1 MATRGEHGTRRGD
14 VGRSFVVTARE
25 RRVLDQYLERYAEP
39 EAAYA
44 GELTD
49 RYRAAIVAPLCGES
63 PEALEAWERAVLA
76 GERAATEPVLW
87 IAVVNGREGSAD
99 DVLRVNQELL
109 ESWRRSSRVVRR
121 LSLSGGSSTRVRA
134 PAAAEL
140 LVRGDGAHHV
150 LLIDASSAGHRF
162 PRKQGVGLARRIGCD
177 VAVALAR
184 RGLLLA
190 RYVGAAD
197 GDARLPPGYVR
208 ALERAPGVTA
218 LLFPFEHVSDGDA
231 RVLAATRL
239 VECSWR
245 YYVLGLAW
253 AGSPFAF
260 QTVGSCI
267 APEIVAYA
275 QARGFPRREAGED
288 FHLLAKLAKLG
299 EVECLA
305 EPVVGLTARISS
317 RVPFGTGP
325 AVQRALSQPGAAL
338 PDTAPP
344 DAAPPDTASPGA
356 ADRNPMAGGGGGHQS
371 GDASPWEHV
380 RWHDPRVFVA
390 LRRLLE
396 SLVAL
401 ADDAASALTPPSDD
415 PELPD
420 AVVVA
425 LQERILSWSQRL
437 APRLAACPTA
447 GHRRRRVFE
456 AFDALATLQAIH
468 ALRDA
473 GLPPI
478 PWRDALRDAPFLE
491 APLDGSV
498 TQVLESMRA
507 SESRLR
513 ARRGLA
519 PPRTSSSDLDDCR
532 LP

>member
-1 MATRGEHGTRRGD
+1 MATRREHGTRRGD
-14 VGRSFVVTARE
+14 VGRGLAVTARE

-44 GELTD
+44 EELTE

-63 PEALEAWERAVLA
+63 PGTLEDWQGALLA
-76 GERAATEPVLW
+76 DERAATEPVLW
-87 IAVVNGREGSAD
+87 IAVVNGREDAAD
-99 DVLRVNQELL
+99 DVLRANDELL
-109 ESWRRSSRVVRR
+109 ETWRRSSRVVRR
-121 LSLSGGSSTRVRA
+121 LSLPQRYLASAASAAEASAAEAPARTSTRA

-140 LVRGDGAHHV
+140 LVRGEGAHHV

-184 RGLLLA
+184 RGLLQA

-197 GDARLPPGYVR
+197 GDATLLSGYVR
-208 ALERAPGVTA
+208 ALERPPGSTA
-218 LLFPFEHVSDGDA
+218 ALFPFEHVSGGDE
-231 RVLAATRL
+231 RVLEATRL

-245 YYVLGLAW
+245 HYVLGLAW

-260 QTVGSCI
+260 QTVGSCL
-267 APEIVAYA
+267 APEIVAYS

-305 EPVVGLTARISS
+305 EPVVRLTARVSS

-325 AVQRALSQPGAAL
+325 AVQRALADPDGVAHRCGPARPGERARL
-338 PDTAPP
+338 
-344 DAAPPDTASPGA
+344 
-356 ADRNPMAGGGGGHQS
+356 
-371 GDASPWEHV
+371 
-380 RWHDPRVFVA
+380 HDPRVFVA
-390 LRRLLE
+390 LRRLVE
-396 SLVAL
+396 SLSAL
-401 ADDAASALTPPSDD
+401 ADPAAASSPDEPGDLPEAVAALVR
-415 PELPD
+415 EQ
-420 AVVVA
+420 V
-425 LQERILSWSQRL
+425 RSWSQRL

-447 GHRRRRVFE
+447 AHRRRRVFE

-468 ALRDA
+468 AFRDA

-478 PWRDALRDAPFLE
+478 PWRDALREAPFLE

-498 TQVLESMRA
+498 TQILESMRA
-507 SESRLR
+507 AEGRLR

-519 PPRTSSSDLDDCR
+519 LPRTSGADLDDCR